1 MTVSTRVVLGISA
14 AALSLSLALVP
25 AAFAQDPMAQ
35 DVDFRNNLSKDGGFK
50 KDTISKDSTRKDDR
64 MKKYGLSK

>member
-1 MTVSTRVVLGISA
+1 MTIGIRIAPGISA
-14 AALSLSLALVP
+14 AALSLGLTLAP

-35 DVDFRNNLSKDGGFK
+35 DIDFRNNLSKDGGFK
-50 KDTISKDSTRKDDR
+50 KDTISRDPMRKDR